1 MNWDPIIVAL
11 ITGGFLII
19 TTTIPIIMHRKD
31 AKLNKARWETNGE
44 DHGKVMRELGKLS
57 EAVEGS
63 KTELSSTAKSLGI
76 SIDRVE
82 ETALRTEKKLDTHI
96 RDHAIGDL

>member
-1 MNWDPIIVAL
+1 MNWDEIILAL
-11 ITGGFLII
+11 IAGGFLVI
-19 TTTIPIIMHRKD
+19 TTLIPIIMHRKD
-31 AKLNKARWETNGE
+31 AKVNNARWETNSE
-44 DHGKVMRELGKLS
+44 DHGKVMRELGKLG

-63 KTELSSTAKSLGI
+63 KSEISNTAKSLGI

-96 RDHAIGDL
+96 RDHAMGDL